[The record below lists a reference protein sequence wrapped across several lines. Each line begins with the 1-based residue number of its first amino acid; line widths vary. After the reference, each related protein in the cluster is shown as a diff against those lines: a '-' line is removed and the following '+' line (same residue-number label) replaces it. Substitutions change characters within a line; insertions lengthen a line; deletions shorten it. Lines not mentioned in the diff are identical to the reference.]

1 MKRLDQSKTSLVEFL
16 SSIRFTR
23 RSKRDTRVSSGE
35 RFAGFD
41 QQVRPA
47 RLRSREDQLLVR
59 SAN

>member
-16 SSIRFTR
+16 SSIRFNR
-23 RSKRDTRVSSGE
+23 RNKRDTQASSGE
-35 RFAGFD
+35 QFARFD

-47 RLRSREDQLLVR
+47 RLRSLEDQLLVR